1 MIKLLFSDLVA
12 KSNCEILVTETNF
25 DLNRHLLM
33 NEAIKKRIRKNIQRA
48 KRQKKFAESYGKK
61 LISRAIYYQGR
72 EISAQMAKD
81 DPYDIEIFYFFL
93 LFHIAFV
100 SKENDIIKLYQA
112 IEITEKVIKNTYNF
126 RKRLVD

>member
-81 DPYDIEIFYFFL
+81 DLYDIEIFYFFL